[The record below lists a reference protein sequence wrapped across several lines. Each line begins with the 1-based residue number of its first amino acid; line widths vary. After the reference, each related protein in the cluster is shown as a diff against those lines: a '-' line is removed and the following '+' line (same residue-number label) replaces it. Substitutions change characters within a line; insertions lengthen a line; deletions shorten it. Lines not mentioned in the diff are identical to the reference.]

1 MLRPADDPRHGATG
15 HGVMRTIDLARAS
28 GSHPNTVRLYEEWGF
43 IPPAARAANGYRL
56 WGREHLDQMLFARFA
71 LDGFW
76 PGRPIR
82 KSALA
87 LVRLAATGDLR
98 AALAA
103 ADEHLGLVRGE
114 RKRAESAAACLEA
127 WAAGAACP
135 PRRAADGA
143 EEAAALSKARV
154 AADRV
159 SAREAAR
166 LAEASP
172 EQLRN
177 WERNGLIDPHRD
189 EKTGCRLYGEEEVG
203 RARIIRALLLAG
215 YSMMAIRRMVAELDG
230 GRPASLAASLDSP
243 REDEEVLT
251 AFDRW
256 LSFLAAQEVRAE
268 SLVGLLRARLESR
281 EPGAKEAR
289 EGPEM
294 PRGPAGA
301 AAKAAS
307 GGASAEASGRPFS

>member
-1 MLRPADDPRHGATG
+1 
-15 HGVMRTIDLARAS
+15 MRTIDLARAS
-28 GSHPNTVRLYEEWGF
+28 DSHPNTVRLYEEWGF
-43 IPPAARAANGYRL
+43 IPRAERAANGYRL
-56 WGREHLDQMLFARFA
+56 WGREHLDQMLFARLA

-103 ADEHLGLVRGE
+103 AGEHLGLVRGE
-114 RKRAESAAACLEA
+114 RARAEAAAACLEA
-127 WAAGAACP
+127 WAAGAAYP
-135 PRRAADGA
+135 PRRAAEGA
-143 EEAAALSKARV
+143 GEAAAASKASG

-159 SAREAAR
+159 PAREAAR

-177 WERNGLIDPHRD
+177 WERNGLIDPLRD
-189 EKTGCRLYGEEEVG
+189 ERTGRRLYGEEEVG
-203 RARIIRALLLAG
+203 RARVIRALLLAG

-230 GRPASLAASLDSP
+230 GSPASLAAALDSP

-256 LSFLAAQEVRAE
+256 LSFLAAQEERAE
-268 SLVGLLRARLESR
+268 SLLGLLRARLESR
-281 EPGAKEAR
+281 EPGAKESR
-289 EGPEM
+289 EGTEM
-294 PRGPAGA
+294 SRGPAGA

-307 GGASAEASGRPFS
+307 GGASAEAPGGPAS